1 MTLKDQQMSKQSTT
15 GTIKQKALT
24 TIPQKLETIKRLD
37 SGGC

>member
-1 MTLKDQQMSKQSTT
+1 MTLKDQQMSKQGTT

-24 TIPQKLETIKRLD
+24 TITQKLETIKRLD